1 MEVLCVL
8 YNLPFIEVGL
18 FFQADQLEVK
28 QGQIGLEDRSLIL
41 VGVSDVVKGF
51 YFLENIDPARIQNKA
66 LGRDWPS

>member
-1 MEVLCVL
+1 MEVLSVL

-51 YFLENIDPARIQNKA
+51 NFLENIDPARIQNKA